1 MSIAPRKMGAGEL
14 ATRVADR
21 PGRGD
26 WLVLLVA
33 EPDMAEAADA
43 VAREIEIMADLEVRR
58 IESPTNAAE
67 LAERIATPGVLVV
80 SGLDRFPQDEWRR
93 LDLLRSRLQR
103 DQPVIMVLSTTSVE
117 YLIRGAPNLASW
129 LGGSVWQWDIRADTL
144 SDEEREERLE
154 ALREWSGKSD
164 SEVVDLA
171 ENRALP
177 LDPQYAEWL
186 VLLGRGGLL
195 GR

>member
-1 MSIAPRKMGAGEL
+1 MLLAP
-14 ATRVADR
+14 
-21 PGRGD
+21 P
-26 WLVLLVA
+26 
-33 EPDMAEAADA
+33 PDMAEAAGA

-58 IESPTNAAE
+58 VDSPTSSAE

-80 SGLDRFPQDEWRR
+80 SGLEGFSQEEWGR

-103 DQPVIMVLSTTSVE
+103 DQPVIMVLSTPAIE
-117 YLIRGAPNLASW
+117 RLMRGAPNLASW
-129 LGGSVWQWDIRADTL
+129 LGGSVWQWDSHADML
-144 SDEEREERLE
+144 SDEAREARLA

-164 SEVVDLA
+164 TEVVELA
-171 ENRALP
+171 ERRALP